1 MLTKEF
7 VEGISFEI
15 AKQKYYNAN
24 KVNAVFDELKSGA
37 VELIDENAALK
48 AELEALKKQLDEI
61 EESREKVGDIMLN
74 AEKSAEK
81 IVSDAK
87 TEAIK
92 IIADAKNEANLTRL
106 EGSTSE
112 GGTGLSEKQMNAVVA
127 INKQLEDLNIMQA
140 TQLFKI
146 KRAIMD
152 MAMDK

>member
-1 MLTKEF
+1 MLTKEY
-7 VEGISFEI
+7 VESISFEI

-24 KVNAVFDELKSGA
+24 KVNSVFDELKSGA
-37 VELIDENAALK
+37 FELIDENAALK
-48 AELEALKKQLDEI
+48 AELDALKKQLDEI
-61 EESREKVGDIMLN
+61 EESREKVGNIMLN

-92 IIADAKNEANLTRL
+92 IIADAKNEANLTKL
-106 EGSTSE
+106 EGSAAE

>member
-7 VEGISFEI
+7 VESISFEI

-48 AELEALKKQLDEI
+48 AELDALKKQLDEI

-92 IIADAKNEANLTRL
+92 IIADAKNEANLTKL
-106 EGSTSE
+106 EGSAAE

>member
-1 MLTKEF
+1 MLTKEY
-7 VEGISFEI
+7 VESISFEI

-24 KVNAVFDELKSGA
+24 KVNSVFDELKAGA

-48 AELEALKKQLDEI
+48 TELEALKKQLDEI

-74 AEKSAEK
+74 AEKAAEK

-92 IIADAKNEANLTRL
+92 IIADAKNEANLTKL
-106 EGSTSE
+106 EGSASE